1 MATAPPP
8 LLLTPV
14 PLSCCPRAAA
24 CASPVRPWV
33 RVCPR
38 RAAEHT
44 LQLDGAKPNGE
55 SGPLH
60 PSDSDLLQ
68 LLCSRRLFENNLSE
82 ADRNLAE
89 GLMGIALNL
98 DINLGE
104 IACFQP
110 MNTACFPVFQGS
122 SSSHQSCAARSF
134 RPWPRFIRFTLIPFQ
149 SSCEKYCIFY
159 FNFHLFTR
167 NGADFYMRICVP

>member
-1 MATAPPP
+1 MRPP
-8 LLLTPV
+8 LRP
-14 PLSCCPRAAA
+14 
-24 CASPVRPWV
+24 PVRPWV
-33 RVCPR
+33 RVSPR
-38 RAAEHT
+38 RATART
-44 LQLDGAKPNGE
+44 LQLDGAKPNGGE
-55 SGPLH
+55 RLTLH
-60 PSDSDLLQ
+60 PSDSDLFQ
-68 LLCSRRLFENNLSE
+68 LLCFRRLFENNLSE

-89 GLMGIALNL
+89 VLMGIALNL

-110 MNTACFPVFQGS
+110 MTTACFPVFQGS
-122 SSSHQSCAARSF
+122 NSSHQSCAALSF

-167 NGADFYMRICVP
+167 NGADFYMWICVP